1 MPKVYA
7 EGIVE
12 LNNNYLATT
21 TIKLFHSLQLDYLS
35 E

>member
-1 MPKVYA
+1 
-7 EGIVE
+7 VE

-35 E
+35 EWIQF